1 MDKRTVIAVVLSV
14 TVMVVW
20 FILVP
25 GPKQAPG
32 TAESTTSTVDSTAE
46 PISQSASLT
55 TLLSV
60 KPIETETSATEAIVD
75 IETDLVIASFT
86 SIGGDLISYKLKKHK
101 DNGSEVELVYP
112 WEDGSRAFTISLGD
126 GSQGS
131 LSDIFN
137 VNRVSDTVVEF
148 WRDYAI
154 ENSDGTEQTF
164 RLSKRWEFVPA
175 EYLFELNVTI
185 DGKNNIPNLSSSKWA
200 YTLEYGPQLG
210 PVLKNT
216 KSKSRYQDYR
226 EFWTYRDGKVKKEKI
241 KGPLRTSDER
251 IVWTGIVGKYFLLT
265 AIPDATQYTYS
276 WDTSPAAGLDQGT
289 RLRMSRPALKG
300 SKTVDSYRF
309 YLGPKVNKDLALYN
323 SADKNEYRMS
333 NMHFDNV
340 LTSWPIIGQMEFL
353 MKWILMLFHKI
364 IPNYGVAIILLTI
377 LVKALMF
384 PITRKGSES
393 TLRMQTLSPKIKEI
407 QEKFKDNP
415 AKMNAEMAELYKREG
430 YNPLSG
436 CLPMIIQIP
445 IFLAM
450 YNLFNNHFDLRG
462 AMFIPGWIPD
472 LSQPEFVWSFAP
484 FKIPLLGWSELRILP
499 FIYLGSQL
507 LYGRVNQT
515 AGQQGNTQM
524 MLMMYGMP
532 IMFFFILYDVPAGL
546 LIYWIMSNS
555 LSLVQQIGINKY
567 LKVKRAE
574 MGVETAAKSA
584 ILPPG
589 KRKKKK

>member
-20 FILVP
+20 FILFP

-32 TAESTTSTVDSTAE
+32 TVENIPSTVDSPVETPSTAV
-46 PISQSASLT
+46 PSK

-60 KPIETETSATEAIVD
+60 TPLETESSAVETIVD
-75 IETDLVIASFT
+75 IETDLVMARFS
-86 SIGGDLISYKLKKHK
+86 SIGGDLVSYKLKKHK
-101 DNGSEVELVYP
+101 DNDNEVELVYP
-112 WEDGSRAFTISLGD
+112 WEEGGRAFTLSFGE
-126 GSQGS
+126 GSQEV
-131 LSDIFN
+131 LSDVFS
-137 VNRVSDTVVEF
+137 VNLVSDTIVEF

-154 ENSDGTEQTF
+154 ENMDGTVQTF
-164 RLSKRWEFVPA
+164 RLSKRWEFVPS
-175 EYLFELNVTI
+175 EYLFELDVTI
-185 DGKNNIPNLSSSKWA
+185 DGQNSIPNLSSSQWA
-200 YTLEYGPQLG
+200 YTLEFGPQLG
-210 PVLKNT
+210 PILKNGN
-216 KSKSRYQDYR
+216 SKNRYQDYR

-241 KGPLRTSDER
+241 KNPVQSSDER

-265 AIPDATQYTYS
+265 AIPDATQYKYS
-276 WDTSPAAGLDQGT
+276 WDTSPTAGLDQGT
-289 RLRMSRPALKG
+289 RLRMSRPFLKG

-309 YLGPKVNKDLALYN
+309 YLGPKVSRDLALYN

-340 LTSWPIIGQMEFL
+340 LTSWPIIGQFEFL

-364 IPNYGVAIILLTI
+364 IPNYGIAIILLTI

-407 QEKFKDNP
+407 QDKFKDNP
-415 AKMNAEMAELYKREG
+415 TKMNAEMAELYKREG

-436 CLPMIIQIP
+436 CLPMLIQIP

-507 LYGRVNQT
+507 LYGRINQT

-524 MLMMYGMP
+524 MLMMYVMP

-567 LKVKRAE
+567 LKTKRAE
-574 MGVETAAKSA
+574 MAVETTAKSA

-589 KRKKKK
+589 MRKKKK

>member
-1 MDKRTVIAVVLSV
+1 MDKRTVVAVVLSV

-20 FILVP
+20 FILFP
-25 GPKQAPG
+25 GPKQAPVP
-32 TAESTTSTVDSTAE
+32 AESVAETTEQIQETTAADDSSKTVLKLV
-46 PISQSASLT
+46 PL
-55 TLLSV
+55 
-60 KPIETETSATEAIVD
+60 ETEAQAIESIIT
-75 IETDLVIASFT
+75 IETDLVMASFS
-86 SIGGDLISYKLKKHK
+86 SIGGDLVSYKLKEHT
-101 DNGSEVELVYP
+101 DNGEEVELIYP
-112 WEDGSRAFTISLGD
+112 WEEGRRAFTLSFGD
-126 GSQGS
+126 GSEEPLDDVFFVNKSG
-131 LSDIFN
+131 DN
-137 VNRVSDTVVEF
+137 VIEF

-154 ENSDGTEQTF
+154 ENTDGSIQTF
-164 RLSKRWEFVPA
+164 RLSKKWDFKPS
-175 EYLFELNVTI
+175 EYLIELSVTV
-185 DGKNNIPNLSSSKWA
+185 DGKTSIPNLSSSDSA
-200 YTLEYGPQLG
+200 YTLEFGPQLG
-210 PVLKNT
+210 PVLKKG
-216 KSKSRYQDYR
+216 KSKNRYQDYR

-241 KGPLRTSDER
+241 KNPVKSSNER

-265 AIPDATQYTYS
+265 TIPDATQYQYT
-276 WDTSPAAGLDQGT
+276 WDTGPVAGLDQGT
-289 RLRMSRPALKG
+289 RLRMSRPSLKG

-309 YLGPKVNKDLALYN
+309 YLGPKVSRDLSRYN

-333 NMHFDNV
+333 NMHFDDV
-340 LTSWPIIGQMEFL
+340 LTSWPIIGQLEVL

-364 IPNYGVAIILLTI
+364 IPNYGIAIILLTI

-436 CLPMIIQIP
+436 CLPMLIQIP

-507 LYGRVNQT
+507 LYGRINQT

-524 MLMMYGMP
+524 MLMMYVMP
-532 IMFFFILYDVPAGL
+532 IMFFFILYDVPSGL

-555 LSLVQQIGINKY
+555 LSLVQQIAINKY
-567 LKVKRAE
+567 IKAKKAE
-574 MGVETAAKSA
+574 IAVASHVKSA